1 MAAFEMCTTGMQPV
15 CAEPAACNVGALGT
29 IIGVCTDG
37 APAMLGCRS
46 GFQTLVKQKSP
57 NIVGTHCTIH
67 RQALMVK
74 TMPDEFKNVLN
85 EVITAVNF
93 IKSNALNS
101 RLFTEL
107 CKESDSEFETLL
119 LHSNVRWLSEGKV
132 LKRVFVLREEMK
144 NFLQDN
150 KPDLHAKF
158 SDVHFLISLS
168 FLVDIFEAVNTIKP
182 GAPRKGDYSASLS

>member
-1 MAAFEMCTTGMQPV
+1 MAASEMCTTRMQPV

-29 IIGVCTDG
+29 IIVVCTDG

-57 NIVGTHCTIH
+57 NIVGCTIH

-101 RLFTEL
+101 RLFSQL
-107 CKESDSEFETLL
+107 CRSE
-119 LHSNVRWLSEGKV
+119 
-132 LKRVFVLREEMK
+132 
-144 NFLQDN
+144 
-150 KPDLHAKF
+150 
-158 SDVHFLISLS
+158 
-168 FLVDIFEAVNTIKP
+168 
-182 GAPRKGDYSASLS
+182 